1 MKISIIKQ
9 TILKVFCM
17 FLLLFIIIKS
27 FAVPTN
33 FAPKIQEAKVK
44 AAMIY
49 QIIKMI
55 NWPDKKTNLSICII
69 GEESYLG
76 NELLKMNR
84 KISEGRQLSIIRRSL
99 DSPIE
104 RLCDAIVIQD
114 ESINHVKAILKKI
127 NYNPILSISDI
138 SNFTK
143 QGGILELYKKGDQIK
158 FLINEDIAKQT
169 NLHMDSKLIKLA
181 K

>member
-1 MKISIIKQ
+1 
-9 TILKVFCM
+9 
-17 FLLLFIIIKS
+17 
-27 FAVPTN
+27 
-33 FAPKIQEAKVK
+33 
-44 AAMIY
+44 
-49 QIIKMI
+49 
-55 NWPDKKTNLSICII
+55 
-69 GEESYLG
+69 
-76 NELLKMNR
+76 MNR

-138 SNFTK
+138 SDFAK